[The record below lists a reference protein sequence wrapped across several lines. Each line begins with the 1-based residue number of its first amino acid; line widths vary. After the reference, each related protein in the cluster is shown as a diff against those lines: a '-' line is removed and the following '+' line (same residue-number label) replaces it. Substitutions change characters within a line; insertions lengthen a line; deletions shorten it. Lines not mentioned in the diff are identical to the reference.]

1 MACCNVRH
9 NMPQNERAVMIRE
22 AVLRF
27 TGERNIS
34 GM

>member
-1 MACCNVRH
+1 
-9 NMPQNERAVMIRE
+9 MPQNERAVMIRE

-34 GM
+34 GMLYL